1 MDIYLKEAYLHIV
14 DRQAGDPVLSE
25 LPLDLSKDYL
35 REYIEKKIAKMY
47 SPQSKAG
54 QIDLAS
60 DIGQILTQQTE
71 LKMMSQQLVNLW
83 YQSYQQ
89 SEEAPSGDI
98 IVAKYEL
105 DTTP

>member
-1 MDIYLKEAYLHIV
+1 M
-14 DRQAGDPVLSE
+14 LSE

-60 DIGQILTQQTE
+60 GHRPNSSSTNRT
-71 LKMMSQQLVNLW
+71 
-83 YQSYQQ
+83 
-89 SEEAPSGDI
+89 
-98 IVAKYEL
+98 
-105 DTTP
+105 